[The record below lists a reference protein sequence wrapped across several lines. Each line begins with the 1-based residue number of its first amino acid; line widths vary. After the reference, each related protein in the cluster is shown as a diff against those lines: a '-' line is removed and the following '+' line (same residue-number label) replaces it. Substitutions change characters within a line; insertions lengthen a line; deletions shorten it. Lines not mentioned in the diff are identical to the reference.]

1 MVHRKAPT
9 LEEATELFAKDPE
22 KMLNDWAEEWGVTHE
37 RVRQLRIASGI
48 PQRGA
53 YNEDTANTILEVIR
67 TGRGGLST
75 PRTYEDVNIGYERF
89 KSWMEEEEGLSEK
102 VIEAQKEA
110 EKFLKDPIEKQCKYC
125 RQWKEVED
133 FKRNQ
138 KYLDGY
144 TKFCVDC
151 LQVLKEKK
159 EEIGDEKLKTCLS
172 CRKELPTSK
181 FTRNPN
187 SKDGYKLFCK
197 DCHKTEKRKKRR
209 RNAQI

>member
-9 LEEATELFAKDPE
+9 LEEATELFAKEPE
-22 KMLNDWAEEWGVTHE
+22 KMLNDWAGEWGVTHE
-37 RVRQLRIASGI
+37 RVRQLRIASGV

-89 KSWMEEEEGLSEK
+89 KSWMEEEEGLIEK
-102 VIEAQKEA
+102 VQAAQKEA
-110 EKFLKDPIEKQCKYC
+110 EKYLKDPIEKQCKYC
-125 RQWKEVED
+125 RQWKEVTD

-151 LQVLKEKK
+151 LEVLKEKK
-159 EEIGDEKLKTCLS
+159 EQLGDEKTKTCLS
-172 CRKELPTSK
+172 CRELLPISK
-181 FTRNPN
+181 FTKNPN
-187 SKDGYKLFCK
+187 SKDGLKLFCK
-197 DCHKTEKRKKRR
+197 NCHKSNNKKKRR